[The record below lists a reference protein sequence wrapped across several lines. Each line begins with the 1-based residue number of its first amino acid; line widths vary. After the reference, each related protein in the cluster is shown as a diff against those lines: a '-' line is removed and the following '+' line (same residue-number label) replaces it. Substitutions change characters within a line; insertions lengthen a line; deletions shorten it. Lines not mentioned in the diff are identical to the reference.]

1 MQMKSFVAS
10 IVVGMAFAA
19 PVLAEDLVFS
29 LTNESSAALQELY
42 VSASET
48 DAWGD
53 DILGR
58 DVLASG
64 ENGDV
69 TIADGMETC
78 AYDLRFVMDN
88 GNTIE
93 GSANLC
99 ETNSFTIND

>member
-1 MQMKSFVAS
+1 MRMKSLVAS
-10 IVVGMAFAA
+10 FALTLA
-19 PVLAEDLVFS
+19 AGPVLAEDLVFA
-29 LTNESSAALQELY
+29 LTNSSTANLQELY

-48 DAWGD
+48 DSWGE
-53 DILGR
+53 DILGM

-88 GNTIE
+88 GTTVE
-93 GSANLC
+93 GSADLC
-99 ETNSFTIND
+99 ETNAFTIND

>member
-1 MQMKSFVAS
+1 MRMKSLVAS
-10 IVVGMAFAA
+10 FALTLA
-19 PVLAEDLVFS
+19 AGQVLAEDLVFA
-29 LTNESSAALQELY
+29 LTNSSTANLQELY

-48 DAWGD
+48 DSWGE
-53 DILGR
+53 DILGM

-88 GNTIE
+88 GTTVE
-93 GSANLC
+93 GSADLC
-99 ETNSFTIND
+99 ETNEFTIND